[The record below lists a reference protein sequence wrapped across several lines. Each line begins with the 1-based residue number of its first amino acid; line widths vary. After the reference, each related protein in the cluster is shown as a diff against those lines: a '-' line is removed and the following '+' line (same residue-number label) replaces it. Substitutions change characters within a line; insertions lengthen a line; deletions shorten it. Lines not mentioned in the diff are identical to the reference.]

1 MITLTKKNEKQQ
13 KFIDYN
19 LDKFD
24 NLYKNLIQLYSTG
37 FDKQVLKEIRRDLHF
52 LSNFYDQFRDW
63 TRIEDNMY
71 VPYGYLGK
79 IGFMKR
85 IIGSCFVN
93 KNDVDYESII
103 YDIEYIVNF
112 AKERQLELK
121 GIS

>member
-1 MITLTKKNEKQQ
+1 MITLTNKNEKQQ

-37 FDKQVLKEIRRDLHF
+37 FDKQVLKEIRRDLYF

-79 IGFMKR
+79 IDFMRR
-85 IIGSCFVN
+85 IIGSCFIN
-93 KNDVDYESII
+93 KNDIDYESII

-112 AKERQLELK
+112 AKERQQELK
-121 GIS
+121 GI

>member
-1 MITLTKKNEKQQ
+1 MITLTNKIEKQQ

-24 NLYKNLIQLYSTG
+24 NLYKNLIQFYSTG
-37 FDKQVLKEIRRDLHF
+37 FDKQVLKEIRRDLYF

-63 TRIEDNMY
+63 TRVEDNMY

-79 IGFMKR
+79 IDFMRR
-85 IIGSCFVN
+85 IIGSCFIN

-112 AKERQLELK
+112 AKERQQELK
-121 GIS
+121 GI